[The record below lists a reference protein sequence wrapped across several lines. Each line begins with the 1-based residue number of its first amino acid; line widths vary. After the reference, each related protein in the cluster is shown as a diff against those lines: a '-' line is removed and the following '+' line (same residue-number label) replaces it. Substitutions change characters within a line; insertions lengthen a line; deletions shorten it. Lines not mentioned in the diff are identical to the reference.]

1 MPSCWHH
8 ISRRLRGEGE
18 WLHVA
23 GLLLQGGVGL
33 TSAVHLSDPN
43 LVLVPVPLSF
53 PSSTAN
59 STVRRGVKA
68 PQQPCLR
75 KGNRK
80 APLPLC
86 LWTAAP
92 SPRLLGALSSSGC
105 CEDTGKRPGL
115 GRRPRWAGRK
125 TCFHATPSKVV
136 WKQKEQ
142 KTRPYS
148 HGWNVSPGV
157 SALGLGCR
165 LTHNAAPGPRRL
177 EDLLLYKRR
186 SLDSRSAQLIWGY
199 FCRSL
204 HFLPFVQTR
213 AHCLNG
219 THAHLVERSERPDG
233 GKADTWASE

>member
-43 LVLVPVPLSF
+43 LGLVPVPLSF

-177 EDLLLYKRR
+177 ETSSCTSAGPWIPVLPSSSGGISADLPTFSPLYKPEHTAKR
-186 SLDSRSAQLIWGY
+186 Y
-199 FCRSL
+199 
-204 HFLPFVQTR
+204 TR
-213 AHCLNG
+213 PLGRAVRA
-219 THAHLVERSERPDG
+219 T
-233 GKADTWASE
+233 